1 MNRVFILGD
10 STAAPKEEAA
20 RPETGW
26 GECFSPFLD
35 SSWVL
40 ENRAVNGRSTK
51 LALSNG
57 DFFNALASCCEGD
70 AALIQYGHNE
80 SKPDEERH
88 TEPWTSFKDNLTYM
102 ANAFRKKGVDVY
114 LLTPIARRRFVD
126 GELQDTHGDYPKAV
140 REVAS
145 ELGLPLVD
153 MTRDTMELLRREG
166 VEKSKE
172 YFMNFSGGIYPNYPD
187 GDEDNTH
194 LRPLGAK
201 TIATMIYNSLKE
213 YSPSFLRKE

>member
-102 ANAFRKKGVDVY
+102 ANAFRKKGALFQTAGFPAVSVTFAILFSSISIF
-114 LLTPIARRRFVD
+114 LL
-126 GELQDTHGDYPKAV
+126 
-140 REVAS
+140 S
-145 ELGLPLVD
+145 C
-153 MTRDTMELLRREG
+153 
-166 VEKSKE
+166 
-172 YFMNFSGGIYPNYPD
+172 
-187 GDEDNTH
+187 
-194 LRPLGAK
+194 
-201 TIATMIYNSLKE
+201 SLI
-213 YSPSFLRKE
+213 